1 MAEMRIVSLLP
12 SATEIACDLGLADNL
27 VAISHECDYP
37 SSITHLPRITSS
49 IIPEGLS
56 PQQID
61 DAVVQA
67 VQAGKALYQVDASV
81 LQDLRPDLIITQ
93 GVCTVCAVSDEN
105 VGTALAM
112 LPEVMQDCP
121 IISLNGTNV
130 AGIMRDV
137 QQVGEAADNK
147 AFADAFVTQ
156 WRSEWQALKQR
167 GETGTKVAVLEWPE
181 PPFSAGHW
189 VPEMVSAAGGFEML
203 CQAGEVS
210 QRLRWQDIQAADP
223 DLLIVAS
230 CGYNLAKNR
239 HFAEHLYQHETIGL
253 QAKTPLRALQQGHL
267 LAVDANSYFSCPSPR
282 ILRGAQM
289 LSNFLHEGL
298 TAEGALELVPKPVQ

>member
-1 MAEMRIVSLLP
+1 MAELRIVSLLP
-12 SATEIACDLGLADNL
+12 SATEIACDLGLAANL

-37 SSITHLPRITSS
+37 SHITHLPRITSS

-61 DAVVQA
+61 DAVVKA
-67 VQAGKALYQVDASV
+67 VQEGKALYQVDATV
-81 LQDLRPDLIITQ
+81 LEDLRPDVIITQ

-137 QQVGEAADNK
+137 QQVGEAAGKK
-147 AFADAFVTQ
+147 ALADTFVAR
-156 WRSEWQALKQR
+156 WRSQWQALKQR

-230 CGYNLAKNR
+230 CGYDVTKNR
-239 HFAEHLYQHETIGL
+239 AFAQQLYQHDTIGL
-253 QAKTPLRALQQGHL
+253 QADKPLRALQKGHL
-267 LAVDANSYFSCPSPR
+267 LAVDANSYFSRPSPR
-282 ILRGAQM
+282 ILQGTQL
-289 LSNFLHEGL
+289 LSDFLHEGM
-298 TAEGALELVPKPVQ
+298 TSEGSLELVPKTL